1 MDRSRLIPDGRGLTQ
16 SDSVGQRA
24 ATATRLPTRRKVLL
38 AAGGLGVASVIGSP
52 SSLAQGPREKLVWV
66 VSSATFEAG
75 TATQTSIPFALG
87 YFAEEGLEV
96 ELKSARGS
104 ALGAQLVAT
113 RQGDVVHA
121 GTSVGLMVPV
131 SKGTPLVA
139 FYNMI
144 TQNFQMPAVPD
155 DSPVKSLAD
164 LKGKRL
170 GVIGQATATVPI
182 VKAVLE
188 DAGLDPEKD
197 VVFIDVGYGAQAAS
211 ALWLTKQVDALAMYD
226 SVYAAIESVNPQK
239 YKLRVLT
246 SPLSERISFQ
256 TALITRPE
264 VLKTRRKSLVGLGRA
279 HAKATVFAL
288 ANPDAAVRLHFKRHP
303 EQRQTGVDD
312 ATAIELGK
320 RSLLARINH
329 MRIDN
334 MVVKRDKWGYMHKI
348 DVETYLNMLKKIGDV
363 DKRVEA
369 EAIYTNELIDEIN
382 QFDVEAVRKQARE
395 FKA

>member
-1 MDRSRLIPDGRGLTQ
+1 MSSTRVQSRR
-16 SDSVGQRA
+16 
-24 ATATRLPTRRKVLL
+24 RLLF
-38 AAGGLGVASVIGSP
+38 AAGATGLASLGVAGRAG
-52 SSLAQGPREKLVWV
+52 AQAKPKEKLVWV
-66 VSSATFEAG
+66 VSSATFEPG
-75 TATQTSIPFALG
+75 TATQTSIPFAAGFLE
-87 YFAEEGLEV
+87 EEGLEV

-104 ALGAQLVAT
+104 ALGAQLIAT
-113 RQGDVVHA
+113 KQGDVVHA

-144 TQNFQMPAVPD
+144 TQNFQMPAVPA
-155 DSPVKSLAD
+155 DSPIKTLTD

-188 DAGLDPEKD
+188 DAGLNPDKD
-197 VVFIDVGYGAQAAS
+197 VTFIDVGYGAQAAS
-211 ALWLTKQVDALAMYD
+211 ALWLTKQVDSLAMYD
-226 SVYAAIESVNPQK
+226 SVYAAIESVNPEK

-246 SPLSERISFQ
+246 SPLSEKISFQ
-256 TALITRPE
+256 TALIARPDT
-264 VLKTRRKSLVGLGRA
+264 LKSRRDALVRLGRA
-279 HAKATVFAL
+279 HAKSTVFAL
-288 ANPDAAVRLHFKRHP
+288 ANPEAAVKIHFKRYP
-303 EQRQTGVDD
+303 EQRPSNVDD

-320 RSLLARINH
+320 RNMMARLTN

-334 MVVKRDKWGYMHKI
+334 MAVKRDKWGYMHQI

-363 DKRVEA
+363 DKAVDPN
-369 EAIYTNELIDEIN
+369 AIYTNDLIDEIN
-382 QFDVEAVRKQARE
+382 QFDVEKVKQQAMA